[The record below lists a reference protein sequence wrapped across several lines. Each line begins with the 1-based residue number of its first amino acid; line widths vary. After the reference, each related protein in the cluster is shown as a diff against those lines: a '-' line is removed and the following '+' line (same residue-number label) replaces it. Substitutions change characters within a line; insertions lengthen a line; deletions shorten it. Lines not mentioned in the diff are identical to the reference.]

1 MPADTALTFEI
12 GGPSFPWTVGA
23 MNSAVTIL
31 DFQLHVLGIDFPLA
45 GRAEDDPTGCR
56 LGVYRVDGLVRLRG
70 AKVLLPSGRT
80 FVVNLSKGGLHG
92 HRYVGGTK
100 FARIIMIV
108 LVKLDHAFEFFLR
121 SRFSLS

>member
-1 MPADTALTFEI
+1 MPAESTLTFEI
-12 GGPSFPWTVGA
+12 SGPSLPWTVGA
-23 MNSAVTIL
+23 MDCTVTIL

-45 GRAEDDPTGCR
+45 GRAEDNPTGCR

-70 AKVLLPSGRT
+70 AKALLPSGRS

-92 HRYVGGTK
+92 QRYVGSTK

-108 LVKLDHAFEFFLR
+108 LVKLDHAFEFCLR
-121 SRFSLS
+121 SRFSLT